1 MKVLAG
7 IVLIGALV
15 AVGAVQGAND
25 DCFACCS
32 TEGPDCYADGTPVA
46 DGEAYALVYTQKGSV
61 FAGFKADGS
70 LVDETASELVMTL
83 PKAKGGRCEP
93 TLCVLA
99 KAYASKR
106 TTGTWELVLLDTR
119 KADRRPAGLGEDGSP
134 VRVNAWG
141 FTQSTVRF
149 TESAF
154 PVRTLAGGSSP
165 WETGVVASKPSLL
178 PANVPQPRVTG
189 ISVAG
194 ERVSLTVADTV
205 PYLTYDVAGG
215 KAPASVGTDRVAV
228 EKRDGAAAQ
237 EIVIEA
243 DGARSRFFKVVVD
256 RRGGL

>member
-46 DGEAYALVYTQKGSV
+46 EGEAYALVYTQKGSV

-83 PKAKGGRCEP
+83 P
-93 TLCVLA
+93 

-178 PANVPQPRVTG
+178 PANVLQPRVTG

-256 RRGGL
+256 R

>member
-1 MKVLAG
+1 M
-7 IVLIGALV
+7 
-15 AVGAVQGAND
+15 
-25 DCFACCS
+25 
-32 TEGPDCYADGTPVA
+32 
-46 DGEAYALVYTQKGSV
+46 
-61 FAGFKADGS
+61 
-70 LVDETASELVMTL
+70 
-83 PKAKGGRCEP
+83 
-93 TLCVLA
+93 
-99 KAYASKR
+99 
-106 TTGTWELVLLDTR
+106 
-119 KADRRPAGLGEDGSP
+119 
-134 VRVNAWG
+134 
-141 FTQSTVRF
+141 
-149 TESAF
+149 
-154 PVRTLAGGSSP
+154 
-165 WETGVVASKPSLL
+165 ETGVVASEPSLL